1 MVVFRERC
9 YRIDMSVGKSVIKQI
24 LLERLGE
31 AGETESSKI
40 PLLISGFVLAQAFG
54 FVGVYSMARSAG
66 LAEHLGWG
74 FLVGFVISTCL
85 LAVGHTL
92 SRSKSQESWKTLLR
106 DYYGG
111 VAELL
116 GAKTVKPTVR
126 DAEAEMLSVLWNAGV
141 VSHRDLEG
149 RLESTGF
156 PSQQV
161 RQALDNL
168 RGLEM
173 VLVRA
178 DGVSLGPESKRIFA

>member
-1 MVVFRERC
+1 MVVFSERC
-9 YRIDMSVGKSVIKQI
+9 YRIEMAVGKSVIKQI
-24 LLERLGE
+24 LQERLGE
-31 AGETESSKI
+31 AEETESSKI
-40 PLLISGFVLAQAFG
+40 PLLLSGLVLAQVFG
-54 FVGVYSMARSAG
+54 FVGVYSLTRSAG
-66 LAEHLGWG
+66 LQEHLGWG
-74 FLVGFVISTCL
+74 FSVGFAISTCL

-92 SRSKSQESWKTLLR
+92 SRSKSQAPWKILLR

-111 VAELL
+111 LAELL
-116 GAKTVKPTVR
+116 GTKTANPTVR

-149 RLESTGF
+149 RLESAGF
-156 PSQQV
+156 PFQQV

-178 DGVSLGPESKRIFA
+178 DGVSLGPESKRLFS